1 VVPFKTIESF
11 GTTHKTIPPG
21 AHRFQSD
28 VESVHSIME
37 NEFYIEKFNSKNDFL
52 QKAQDYLIFF
62 NYVRKNSGKESKCP
76 FGFLKEKIPSAS
88 FNLLYMP
95 ASTLNELH
103 LEIYPKI
110 PYSEYHVGLH
120 T

>member
-1 VVPFKTIESF
+1 
-11 GTTHKTIPPG
+11 
-21 AHRFQSD
+21 
-28 VESVHSIME
+28 ME

-62 NYVRKNSGKESKCP
+62 NYVRKNSGKENKCP
-76 FGFLKEKIPSAS
+76 FDLLKEKIPSAS
-88 FNLLYMP
+88 FNLLCLP

-110 PYSEYHVGLH
+110 PYPKYHVGLH